1 MKILKISRKNQKVK
15 IRIESNDDLWY
26 LKNFIEPGDFVKAR
40 TPRSLFLEREGE
52 IKKVG
57 KKMMLIKIEVE
68 KVEFQEHLFQLRII
82 GKIVEAPDNVQL
94 GSYHTIETKPG
105 KYMTI
110 TKKEWRKYQVEKLKL
125 AEKKS
130 PNIMIAV
137 MDLDQATFGLLKKSK
152 VELISEIKNPYS
164 LQHEEKMIPEYYKK
178 LADEVEKYASQ
189 MKNIII
195 AGPGFTKEHV
205 AKILKDRSS
214 DIYNKLSIGTA
225 SSATISGINEVV
237 KSGMVEK
244 LTSESEILKESKLIE
259 EFFIHLRKEDGF
271 AINGLDAVKEA
282 NEIGAIEKLLVSDEK
297 IKDREIEKIAND
309 VEKKNGSV
317 QIISDIH
324 DLGQQFHR
332 IGGIGAI
339 LRFKLKW

>member
-1 MKILKISRKNQKVK
+1 MKILKISSKAQKIK

-52 IKKVG
+52 IKKIG
-57 KKMMLIKIEVE
+57 KKMMLIKVEVE

-82 GKIVEAPDNVQL
+82 GKIVEAPENVQL
-94 GSYHTIETKPG
+94 NSYHTIDAKPG
-105 KYMTI
+105 KYLTI
-110 TKKEWRKYQVEKLKL
+110 TKKEWRRYQIEKLKL
-125 AEKKS
+125 AEGRS

-178 LADEVEKYASQ
+178 LANEVERYAPH

-205 AKILKDRSS
+205 AKILKERS
-214 DIYNKLSIGTA
+214 DEIYKKLSIGVA

-237 KSGMVEK
+237 KSGMIEK
-244 LTSESEILKESKLIE
+244 LTSESEILKESKLVE
-259 EFFIHLRKEDGF
+259 EFFLHLKKEDGF
-271 AINGLDAVKEA
+271 VVNSLETVKQA
-282 NEIGAIEKLLVSDEK
+282 NDIGAIEKLLVSDER
-297 IKDREIEKIAND
+297 IKDREIERIAND
-309 VEKKNGSV
+309 VERKNGMV
-317 QIISDIH
+317 QIISDMH